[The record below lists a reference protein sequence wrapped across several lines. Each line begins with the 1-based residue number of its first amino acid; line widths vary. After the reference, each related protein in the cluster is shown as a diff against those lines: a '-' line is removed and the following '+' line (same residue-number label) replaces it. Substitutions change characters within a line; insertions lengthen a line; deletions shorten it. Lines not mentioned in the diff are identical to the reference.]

1 MFLRGCHEEVF
12 YVLVRAFHR
21 YYLFCLRRQKRWV
34 TVLFMEYPFLTSSE
48 MYFLQIE
55 IRFSVSCQESP
66 FRMLPMFALSWSVF

>member
-55 IRFSVSCQESP
+55 I
-66 FRMLPMFALSWSVF
+66 